1 MPTTVTSPKV
11 RNQASSRRYPAA
23 VVGNDWVPSTAP
35 RWSHAAATCTSAW
48 VSTPPMTAAA
58 ADVMVVMPVLFRRW
72 GGTGTH
78 KPTVGQDRD
87 GASSQA
93 PTRSLPPAVRAQG
106 VSRPVDGSLRGQPL
120 GASRSFG
127 SDRAGERRYPTSLP
141 FFPTW
146 RTFLVVS
153 IADDDLIRVRI
164 VYPRGQSDEGER

>member
-1 MPTTVTSPKV
+1 
-11 RNQASSRRYPAA
+11 
-23 VVGNDWVPSTAP
+23 
-35 RWSHAAATCTSAW
+35 
-48 VSTPPMTAAA
+48 MTAAA

-141 FFPTW
+141 FRNGPRW
-146 RTFLVVS
+146 PPRLDG
-153 IADDDLIRVRI
+153 APEPRVR
-164 VYPRGQSDEGER
+164 PRREL